1 MVNDKMAALGRKRS
15 CIRELF
21 EYGIQQAS
29 VVGKE
34 NVFDYS
40 IGNPSIPSPPVV
52 NETFAAVVQSMD
64 SLSVHGYTPAA
75 GLPEARAAIA
85 QDLND
90 RYKASLHMNNIFFTC
105 GAAPALVSVIRALAT
120 EQSEFVCIAP
130 YFPEYRPFVEMNG
143 ATFVAVSP
151 DTEHFQINLEALES
165 QIGIHTQAL
174 ILNCPNNPSGV
185 VYSTETL
192 RNLSAILKQ
201 KSETIGHPIYL
212 ISDEPYRELIYDGHK
227 APFLPNFYSNTIICY
242 SFSKSLSLPGERI
255 GYICVPDSVEDCKTV
270 FDAIAGAA
278 RVSGHVCAPSLQQ
291 RVVARCI
298 NSRPDIQAY
307 KINRDLL
314 YSSLTKMGY
323 ECVKPSGAFY
333 MFVKAPCGSSKLFS
347 DCAKE
352 KNLLVVPGDDFGCPS
367 HFRISTCVSP
377 QMIER
382 SLPIFEELIK
392 TKLLKRNLP

>member
-1 MVNDKMAALGRKRS
+1 
-15 CIRELF
+15 
-21 EYGIQQAS
+21 
-29 VVGKE
+29 
-34 NVFDYS
+34 
-40 IGNPSIPSPPVV
+40 
-52 NETFAAVVQSMD
+52 MD

-201 KSETIGHPIYL
+201 KFMASLPFKKSRIVLDKIDRICYNQNTESTIDCSILHHFPLVNVDLEEFYAKIKSTTNLPVSQPSRTAKLNTVRSAPRPPIRSGTTSPTGILSIRWGLRLQIFCML
-212 ISDEPYRELIYDGHK
+212 IS
-227 APFLPNFYSNTIICY
+227 AFL
-242 SFSKSLSLPGERI
+242 
-255 GYICVPDSVEDCKTV
+255 
-270 FDAIAGAA
+270 
-278 RVSGHVCAPSLQQ
+278 
-291 RVVARCI
+291 
-298 NSRPDIQAY
+298 
-307 KINRDLL
+307 
-314 YSSLTKMGY
+314 LT
-323 ECVKPSGAFY
+323 
-333 MFVKAPCGSSKLFS
+333 
-347 DCAKE
+347 
-352 KNLLVVPGDDFGCPS
+352 
-367 HFRISTCVSP
+367 T
-377 QMIER
+377 
-382 SLPIFEELIK
+382 
-392 TKLLKRNLP
+392 